1 MHRLNLT
8 ILALALLFAAPAF
21 GAEKKII
28 VPPGTKAGGNYSQGI
43 LIDGTLTKAKQCAT
57 AEFGDGFAGHEIIIL
72 DNANG
77 EVIARR
83 RIGSR
88 GWQS

>member
-1 MHRLNLT
+1 MTTYTAT
-8 ILALALLFAAPAF
+8 IRHHSISHAH
-21 GAEKKII
+21 
-28 VPPGTKAGGNYSQGI
+28 TI
-43 LIDGTLTKAKQCAT
+43 LIDGTLTKAKQRAT
-57 AEFGDGFAGHEIIIL
+57 AEFGDGFADHEIIIL